1 MEFLGGLL
9 AGNAEKFPDRI
20 AAIHGENT
28 MTYSQLNQEADRLAN
43 SMRRAGL
50 KRAAAPRC

>member
-28 MTYSQLNQEADRLAN
+28 MTDRQLKQEADRLAN

-50 KRAAAPRC
+50 KKGTIR